1 MERNKLPQEREPL
14 RMSIFERKV
23 REKFDNIVEII
34 ATDSAVP
41 VYSLALWERGPL
53 LAVALNHPEKR
64 PKG

>member
-1 MERNKLPQEREPL
+1 M